1 MPLFLGLFWLLAIS
15 TQAEAGFPSSI
26 FLGPDANAQV
36 NLDSAQSSKNLQL
49 NSQTMD
55 LLRANVSS
63 ASILE
68 NKNDKKGDNKD
79 QIDPSANINI
89 VSDTAMLPAT
99 GPMGV
104 SGGRDVPD
112 TSSLET
118 SVYVIRKG
126 DTLSSIAEM
135 FGVSVDTILSAN
147 DMNKGDKLKEGDTL
161 LILPFDAVEHPVA
174 KGETLNGIAIKYKV
188 DLEDILDANNIDA
201 NTKLVVGERLIIPGA
216 EMLSENAPRS
226 VNPSVT
232 RGGSQIYTVA
242 PGYFVNPV
250 PGARRTRGITK
261 AHNGVDLAAPK
272 GTPILA
278 AASGTVVIA
287 RNGYNGGFGN
297 YVVIQHPN
305 GTKTLYAHMSKLG
318 TTPGAQ
324 VSQGE
329 MIGRVGNTGRSRGD
343 HAHVEVLGGKNPL

>member
-201 NTKLVVGERLIIPGA
+201 NTKLVVGERLIIP
-216 EMLSENAPRS
+216 
-226 VNPSVT
+226 
-232 RGGSQIYTVA
+232 
-242 PGYFVNPV
+242 
-250 PGARRTRGITK
+250 
-261 AHNGVDLAAPK
+261 
-272 GTPILA
+272 
-278 AASGTVVIA
+278 
-287 RNGYNGGFGN
+287 
-297 YVVIQHPN
+297 
-305 GTKTLYAHMSKLG
+305 
-318 TTPGAQ
+318 
-324 VSQGE
+324 
-329 MIGRVGNTGRSRGD
+329 
-343 HAHVEVLGGKNPL
+343 